1 MAPSY
6 GAGHALVIT
15 ETMYLAALGTCIRVE
30 VQVRI
35 YEAKAGELERFVEE
49 WQSTVRPLR
58 ERFGFRVLGAWA
70 GQEGR
75 RFVWIL
81 GYEGNDGF
89 ASADARYY
97 ASPERAALEP
107 DPARLLER
115 AEEFPVRRVD

>member
-1 MAPSY
+1 
-6 GAGHALVIT
+6 
-15 ETMYLAALGTCIRVE
+15 MYLAALGTCIRVE
-30 VQVRI
+30 VRVRI

-49 WQSTVRPLR
+49 WQATIRPLR
-58 ERFGFRVLGAWA
+58 EGFGFRVLGAWA
-70 GQEGR
+70 SQEGR

-81 GYEGNDGF
+81 GYEGSDGF

-115 AEEFPVRRVD
+115 AEEFPAHRVD